1 MTEPGE
7 LLERAVAG
15 ERRALGRL
23 LSLVE
28 HGGAA
33 ADGIAERVHSRAPDE
48 APVIGIT
55 GAPGT
60 GKSTLVGHLVSRMA
74 DAGGQP
80 AVLAVDP
87 SSPLTGGAILGDRI
101 RMDGVADGRAFIR
114 SMATRGHAGGLALA
128 VPAALRLFEAC
139 GYGPLVV
146 ETVGVGQVEVDVTRT
161 ADTTVVMVAPGMG
174 DAVQANKSGLLEV
187 ADVLVVNKADR
198 PGADDTRRDLEHML
212 DLGRITGLAQDWRPE
227 IIMTT
232 ATTGTGA
239 DQVHKA
245 IQTHRAHLAETG
257 QLEARRQ
264 ARIHQEVLDRVTQ
277 HLGTKASQ
285 YLSTNPDALREAL
298 NGDRTPAA
306 TAAKISKHLL
316 SNQPPRQPKAIHLPQ
331 ERRARRGRGVA
342 PGPGGR
348 QWGEAPSTGRTLR
361 QDPPAGCA
369 ARYRA
374 RRIRRAS
381 LNSAIRSAASVSAAP
396 RSGWAVRS
404 ASRKPR
410 RTAACSGNSTSR
422 SNPRTSSAQPTGS
435 ATARAGLDVR

>member
-7 LLERAVAG
+7 LLERAISG
-15 ERRALGRL
+15 ERQALGRL

-28 HGGAA
+28 QAGEA
-33 ADGIAERVHSRAPDE
+33 ADEIAEVVHGQASDQA
-48 APVIGIT
+48 AVIGIT

-60 GKSTLVGHLVSRMA
+60 GKSTLVGHLVSQMA
-74 DAGGQP
+74 SEGHQP

-101 RMDGVADGRAFIR
+101 RMDGVAAGRAFIR

-128 VPAALRLFEAC
+128 VPAALRVFEAC

-187 ADVLVVNKADR
+187 ADALVVNKADR

-212 DLGRITGLAQDWRPE
+212 DLGRITGQTQDWRPE

-245 IQTHRAHLAETG
+245 IQAHRAHLAKTG

-285 YLSTNPDALREAL
+285 YLSTQPDALTEAL
-298 NGDRTPAA
+298 EGHSTPAA

-316 SNQPPRQPKAIHLPQ
+316 SNQPP
-331 ERRARRGRGVA
+331 
-342 PGPGGR
+342 
-348 QWGEAPSTGRTLR
+348 
-361 QDPPAGCA
+361 
-369 ARYRA
+369 
-374 RRIRRAS
+374 
-381 LNSAIRSAASVSAAP
+381 
-396 RSGWAVRS
+396 
-404 ASRKPR
+404 
-410 RTAACSGNSTSR
+410 
-422 SNPRTSSAQPTGS
+422 
-435 ATARAGLDVR
+435 

>member
-1 MTEPGE
+1 MTEPGD
-7 LLERAVAG
+7 LLERALTG

-28 HGGAA
+28 QSGEA
-33 ADGIAERVHSRAPDE
+33 ADEIAEMVHGRADGE
-48 APVIGIT
+48 AAVVGIT

-60 GKSTLVGHLVSRMA
+60 GKSTLVGHLVKEMA
-74 DAGGQP
+74 GTGGQP

-101 RMDGVADGRAFIR
+101 RMDGVAGGRAFIR

-139 GYGPLVV
+139 GFGPLLV
-146 ETVGVGQVEVDVTRT
+146 ETVGVGQVEVDITRT

-174 DAVQANKSGLLEV
+174 DAVQANKAGLLEV

-212 DLGRITGLAQDWRPE
+212 DLGRITGLADQTQHWRPE

-245 IQTHRAHLAETG
+245 IQAHRAHLTGTG

-306 TAAKISKHLL
+306 TAVAITERLL
-316 SNQPPRQPKAIHLPQ
+316 SNQPPR
-331 ERRARRGRGVA
+331 
-342 PGPGGR
+342 
-348 QWGEAPSTGRTLR
+348 
-361 QDPPAGCA
+361 
-369 ARYRA
+369 
-374 RRIRRAS
+374 
-381 LNSAIRSAASVSAAP
+381 
-396 RSGWAVRS
+396 
-404 ASRKPR
+404 
-410 RTAACSGNSTSR
+410 
-422 SNPRTSSAQPTGS
+422 
-435 ATARAGLDVR
+435 